1 MGLEYIDVNN
11 IEALNDWMDA
21 TPSPQLPK
29 ATPQGAINLLTF
41 SHLVAKAYHTK
52 KPHKPNDLR
61 GLILNRQL
69 TQVSA
74 RFTGVSPNRHSGQK
88 PKPIR

>member
-1 MGLEYIDVNN
+1 MGLEYIDVNI
-11 IEALNDWMDA
+11 IEAPNDWMDA

-29 ATPQGAINLLTF
+29 APPQGAINFLTF

-74 RFTGVSPNRHSGQK
+74 
-88 PKPIR
+88 